1 MSVKN
6 QMRKQTR
13 VDRRTGYDRRVV
25 HDLCYFNNGGIER
38 RSNSDRRASNEMR
51 TDWVRISPLRR
62 TRVQWP
68 VPVRQD
74 EELPHTYLKRILK

>member
-1 MSVKN
+1 MKI
-6 QMRKQTR
+6 RTK

-25 HDLCYFNNGGIER
+25 HDLCYFDNGGSER
-38 RSNSDRRASNEMR
+38 RSNSDRRTSNEMR
-51 TDWVRISPLRR
+51 TDWVRIPSLSS